1 MAIVGVP
8 ETSKAH
14 EGGRGSR
21 LARWKETVV
30 RIGKK
35 SLADG
40 ITDSAAALAYYGFL
54 AIPALALL
62 AVGLFSLVAGE
73 DAVGTI
79 TDKLHG
85 VVPDEAVTL
94 IEDSLDRA
102 TQNPNGGL
110 ALVIVG
116 GVLALW
122 TATGAMNA
130 LMRALNNI
138 FDCEETRGFVRK
150 RLTALA
156 MLTCAFLALALVFG
170 LLILGE
176 PLSAWLGDVTGLER
190 TFSTIWWAAEWP
202 LLILALLATFA
213 ALLRL
218 GPDTPKRGWGFLSV
232 GAVIAVAIW
241 LAGSGLFAFYVSQ
254 FGSYNKA
261 WGALAGVI
269 IMLTWLWL
277 SGIALL
283 FGAEV
288 NAEAER
294 ERGAAAKV

>member
-1 MAIVGVP
+1 M
-8 ETSKAH
+8 
-14 EGGRGSR
+14 
-21 LARWKETVV
+21 
-30 RIGKK
+30 
-35 SLADG
+35 
-40 ITDSAAALAYYGFL
+40 
-54 AIPALALL
+54 PA
-62 AVGLFSLVAGE
+62 
-73 DAVGTI
+73 
-79 TDKLHG
+79 
-85 VVPDEAVTL
+85 EAVTL
-94 IEDSLDRA
+94 IDDSLDRA

-130 LMRALNNI
+130 LMRSLNNI
-138 FDCEETRGFVRK
+138 FDREETRGFVKQRV
-150 RLTALA
+150 TALA
-156 MLTCAFLALALVFG
+156 MLTCVFVALALVFG

-176 PLSAWLGDVTGLER
+176 PISNWLGDLTGLEGA
-190 TFSTIWWAAEWP
+190 FDAIWWAAQWP
-202 LLILALLATFA
+202 ILILALLATFA

-218 GPDTPKRGWGFLSV
+218 GPDTPQRGWGFLSV

-241 LAGSGLFAFYVSQ
+241 LAASGLFGFYVSQ

-277 SGIALL
+277 SAVALL

-288 NAEAER
+288 NAEGER
-294 ERGAAAKV
+294 ERSAAAKV

>member
-1 MAIVGVP
+1 MATALRV
-8 ETSKAH
+8 
-14 EGGRGSR
+14 
-21 LARWKETVV
+21 
-30 RIGKK
+30 GKK
-35 SLADG
+35 ALADG

-62 AVGLFSLVAGE
+62 GVGLFSLLAGE
-73 DAVGTI
+73 DAIGTI
-79 TDKLHG
+79 TDKLDG
-85 VVPDEAVTL
+85 VVPAEAVTL
-94 IEDSLDRA
+94 IDDSLDRA

-116 GVLALW
+116 GLLALW

-138 FDCEETRGFVRK
+138 FDREETRGFVKQRV
-150 RLTALA
+150 TALA
-156 MLTCAFLALALVFG
+156 MLTCVFVALALVFG

-176 PLSAWLGDVTGLER
+176 PISNWLGDLTGLEGA
-190 TFSTIWWAAEWP
+190 FDAIWWAAQWP
-202 LLILALLATFA
+202 ILILALLATFA

-218 GPDTPKRGWGFLSV
+218 GPDTPQRGWGFLSV
-232 GAVIAVAIW
+232 GAAIAVAIW
-241 LAGSGLFAFYVSQ
+241 LAASGLFGFYVSQ
-254 FGSYNKA
+254 FDSYNKA

-277 SGIALL
+277 SAVALL

-288 NAEAER
+288 NAEGER

>member
-1 MAIVGVP
+1 MPFRVPCHPLLRKLGGFGPGSSGTIGTVATVGVP
-8 ETSKAH
+8 ETSQVH
-14 EGGRGSR
+14 EDGRGSR
-21 LARWKETVV
+21 VARWKEAVV

-62 AVGLFSLVAGE
+62 AVGLFSLLAGE

-138 FDCEETRGFVRK
+138 FDREETRGFVRQ

-176 PLSAWLGDVTGLER
+176 PISTGSAT
-190 TFSTIWWAAEWP
+190 
-202 LLILALLATFA
+202 
-213 ALLRL
+213 
-218 GPDTPKRGWGFLSV
+218 
-232 GAVIAVAIW
+232 
-241 LAGSGLFAFYVSQ
+241 
-254 FGSYNKA
+254 
-261 WGALAGVI
+261 
-269 IMLTWLWL
+269 
-277 SGIALL
+277 
-283 FGAEV
+283 
-288 NAEAER
+288 
-294 ERGAAAKV
+294 